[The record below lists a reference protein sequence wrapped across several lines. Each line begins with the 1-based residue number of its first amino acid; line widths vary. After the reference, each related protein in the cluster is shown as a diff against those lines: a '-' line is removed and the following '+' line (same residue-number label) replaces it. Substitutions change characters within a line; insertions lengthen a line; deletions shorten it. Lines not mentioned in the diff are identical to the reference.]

1 MLAQSMCVGE
11 AFDAVD
17 TVVPLDT
24 VMKGVD
30 VSAESETGAE
40 ALVAGGESTGQHFHI
55 YTLSTDSHQLDLSQP
70 KFVSV
75 LRTLKPAAC
84 LSLGKAVQTNSSEI
98 SAILAV
104 PNYL

>member
-1 MLAQSMCVGE
+1 MAQSMCVGE

-55 YTLSTDSHQLDLSQP
+55 YTLSTDSHHARLKPAKIRL
-70 KFVSV
+70 V

-84 LSLGKAVQTNSSEI
+84 LSH
-98 SAILAV
+98 
-104 PNYL
+104 